1 MIKGRFALF
10 CDYTLTSSDGKLSI
24 IGEFDHLHT
33 TNEKATLGKAYLV
46 ASFLGA
52 PNEKYN
58 LLVRLVNEKG
68 DDELFKQNFNLTTS
82 SEGKVNIM
90 IEFQGL
96 TFNKFGIYKAIIT
109 EESKKIIETE
119 LNVIKVN
126 TLPQAR
132 A

>member
-10 CDYTLTSSDGKLSI
+10 CDYALTSSDGKLSI
-24 IGEFDHLHT
+24 IGEFDHLHST
-33 TNEKATLGKAYLV
+33 SEKATLGKAYFV
-46 ASFLGA
+46 ASFLGT
-52 PNEKYN
+52 PNSKVD
-58 LLVRLVNEKG
+58 LQVRLVNKEQ

-82 SEGKVNIM
+82 PEGKVNIM

-109 EESKKIIETE
+109 EDEKLVSEAE
-119 LNVIKVN
+119 LSVVKVKQQ
-126 TLPQAR
+126 PHAH